1 MFVGSLFMAAAKVRE
16 IHTHSEQ
23 TFLSILCVCGF
34 HLSFYLGVKMCLLSR
49 RIKNPEIWPITMS
62 FERVI

>member
-1 MFVGSLFMAAAKVRE
+1 MLVGFLLMAAAKVRE

-23 TFLSILCVCGF
+23 TFLSILYVCGF

-49 RIKNPEIWPITMS
+49 RIKNPEIWPCPMS
-62 FERVI
+62 FGRVI